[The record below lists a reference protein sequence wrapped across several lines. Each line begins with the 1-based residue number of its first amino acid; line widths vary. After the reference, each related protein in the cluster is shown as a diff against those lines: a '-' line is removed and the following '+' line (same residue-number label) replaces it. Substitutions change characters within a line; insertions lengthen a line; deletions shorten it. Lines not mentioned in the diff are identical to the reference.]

1 MRQMG
6 GLKRYLPVTYRTFL
20 VGTIAI
26 AGIPPLAGF
35 FSKDEILAGVFGD
48 HQYVL
53 WGIGLFTAGLTA
65 TYMFRC
71 VYLTFDG
78 EFRGTSEQRNHLHE
92 SPALMTLPLI
102 VLAAGSAFVGL
113 IGIPAG
119 MTFNKFDPNLFHH
132 FMEPVI
138 AHLPDAGEHGHLSL
152 LTEWLLILI
161 SVTVAGLGIL
171 LATRFYGGGRG
182 LTEGERWAARL
193 PALHKL
199 LANKYWVDELYD
211 ATIVKGTWG
220 LARGLFRFDA
230 GVIDGLFVMGARHIT
245 VATALLSGFV
255 DKYLVDGLVNFL
267 GWILNRLSALFR
279 RLQTGLVSQY
289 ALVLVVGVFALVCAV
304 LVLQ

>member
-1 MRQMG
+1 
-6 GLKRYLPVTYRTFL
+6 
-20 VGTIAI
+20 
-26 AGIPPLAGF
+26 
-35 FSKDEILAGVFGD
+35 
-48 HQYVL
+48 
-53 WGIGLFTAGLTA
+53 
-65 TYMFRC
+65 
-71 VYLTFDG
+71 
-78 EFRGTSEQRNHLHE
+78 
-92 SPALMTLPLI
+92 
-102 VLAAGSAFVGL
+102 
-113 IGIPAG
+113 
-119 MTFNKFDPNLFHH
+119 
-132 FMEPVI
+132 
-138 AHLPDAGEHGHLSL
+138 
-152 LTEWLLILI
+152 
-161 SVTVAGLGIL
+161 
-171 LATRFYGGGRG
+171 LATRFFGGGRG

-230 GVIDGLFVMGARHIT
+230 GVIDGLFVMGVRHIT

-255 DKYLVDGLVNFL
+255 DKYLVDGLVNFV